1 MGKESSNFKNKITSY
16 IVVSS
21 LFCMLTFCALFLN
34 FKSDV
39 AELKKNLKQPNNLEE
54 CYIVINSSNGSVDKI
69 FLDKKECDNYIQ
81 SVEGDSHLSIT
92 IKAGN

>member
-1 MGKESSNFKNKITSY
+1 MGKDSSNFKNKIRSY

-54 CYIVINSSNGSVDKI
+54 YYMVVNSSNGVVDKI
-69 FLDKKECDNYIQ
+69 FLDKKDCDNYIQ
-81 SVEGDSHLSIT
+81 SLESDTHLQII
-92 IKAGN
+92 IKSNN